1 MIIKAGINNDQVTP
15 PKLPMV
21 QNVKLLNSESEL
33 INVKIPIPT
42 EAIAFTAIP
51 TSNIYVIPWCPNP
64 FVKRNSIKM
73 TKPDPR
79 QAASGSKKVEN
90 INVEASDEPKTI
102 IVEAPNAAPAETP
115 IKPGSARGFLNK
127 PCKQAPETD
136 KLAPTIAAKITLGTL
151 ISLNIVVSIAVVF
164 PVNIEKTGKL

>member
-51 TSNIYVIPWCPNP
+51 TSNIYVIP
-64 FVKRNSIKM
+64 
-73 TKPDPR
+73 
-79 QAASGSKKVEN
+79 
-90 INVEASDEPKTI
+90 
-102 IVEAPNAAPAETP
+102 
-115 IKPGSARGFLNK
+115 
-127 PCKQAPETD
+127 
-136 KLAPTIAAKITLGTL
+136 
-151 ISLNIVVSIAVVF
+151 
-164 PVNIEKTGKL
+164 

>member
-1 MIIKAGINNDQVTP
+1 
-15 PKLPMV
+15 
-21 QNVKLLNSESEL
+21 
-33 INVKIPIPT
+33 
-42 EAIAFTAIP
+42 
-51 TSNIYVIPWCPNP
+51 
-64 FVKRNSIKM
+64 M

-164 PVNIEKTGKL
+164 PVNIEKT